1 MGDVL
6 MVAFMFAAFALAWL
20 LVKVCDRIIGP
31 AELTVVDG
39 GFDEDERDRGRGL
52 MPYDNAVAL
61 IISILVAGYLVYALV
76 APEKL

>member
-6 MVAFMFAAFALAWL
+6 MVAFMLAAFALAWL

-39 GFDEDERDRGRGL
+39 GLDANDEPES
-52 MPYDNAVAL
+52 VA
-61 IISILVAGYLVYALV
+61 A
-76 APEKL
+76 